1 MKKIY
6 FTEKDRF
13 AARKLRLHQVE
24 PFKQLLSIL
33 RHYQSA
39 VDISDTGVGKTY
51 VAAAVAKAL
60 QLPCL
65 VICPKIVKSA
75 WHRAAT
81 HFDDSLSVINY
92 EALQTGR
99 SDFGYWEKAS
109 AGIAKREI
117 YFTCVCCQ
125 LKVDFGNFSKCYC
138 HPLGIHCIDQ
148 KKKPQNLGRFIFN
161 GAVKF
166 IIADEIHRCG
176 GIDSLNAEML
186 IAAKR
191 QGIKTLGLSAT
202 AACNPLQMRA
212 LGFLLDLH
220 GDKHD
225 VMGGIMP
232 NPLPPMRLLRPN
244 FYRWAARYGCR
255 RDPVFHGWRWPI
267 SAEKQIE
274 TMKDIRDSIIPAR
287 GVRVR
292 VADIPG
298 FPECTISPELYD
310 IDDANKINGLYGQMA
325 IPLSV
330 LAKRKESD
338 KAPDS
343 AITQMLRARQKI
355 ELLKVPIAA
364 ELAADDVDKGYSSVI
379 FVNFRQTLDEL
390 AARFPHACLIYGGQ
404 KSTDRDYHINNFQSN
419 IRRMIV
425 VMADAGGVG
434 LGLHDTDGRYPRIA
448 NVMPN
453 FSAVSMQQ
461 IFGRLPR
468 DGGKSKCY
476 YRILLAANTI
486 ETRIHRAVSAKRN
499 NMAALND
506 GDLNPYIEP

>member
-1 MKKIY
+1 MNV
-6 FTEKDRF
+6 DL
-13 AARKLRLHQVE
+13 LRPHQPE
-24 PFKQLLSIL
+24 PVRQLLQIL
-33 RHYQSA
+33 RQHQSA
-39 VDISDTGVGKTY
+39 VDLSDTGTGKTF
-51 VAAAVAKAL
+51 VAAAVAATL
-60 QLPCL
+60 RVPTL
-65 VICPKIVKSA
+65 VICPKIVVSA
-75 WHRAAT
+75 WHKAAA
-81 HFDDSLSVINY
+81 HFGDTLSVINY
-92 EALQTGR
+92 ESLRMGR
-99 SDFGYWEKAS
+99 SGYGCWQHQTAVDGG
-109 AGIAKREI
+109 ATP
-117 YFTCVCCQ
+117 YFVCQCCQ
-125 LKVDFGNFSKCYC
+125 RNLDPARVHNQPCSA
-138 HPLGIHCIDQ
+138 HPLGIHCVASR
-148 KKKPQNLGRFIFN
+148 KRPVRYGNFSFHTN
-161 GAVKF
+161 VKLLVF
-166 IIADEIHRCG
+166 DEVHRCG

-404 KSTDRDYHINNFQSN
+404 KSTDRDYHINNFQN
-419 IRRMIV
+419 NVRRMII